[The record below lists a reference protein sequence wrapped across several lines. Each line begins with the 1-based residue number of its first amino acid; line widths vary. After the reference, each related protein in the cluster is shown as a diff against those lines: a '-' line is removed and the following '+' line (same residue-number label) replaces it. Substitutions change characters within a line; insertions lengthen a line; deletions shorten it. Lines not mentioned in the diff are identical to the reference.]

1 MNIQTLSFELKQIL
15 PNKQELNFAAYFGKN
30 IFSMRMKSLPKKQT
44 KKNVFYKEP
53 HQSMPKIALEKHLAD
68 LIDVLKKLS

>member
-1 MNIQTLSFELKQIL
+1 
-15 PNKQELNFAAYFGKN
+15 
-30 IFSMRMKSLPKKQT
+30 MRMKSLPKKQT

>member
-1 MNIQTLSFELKQIL
+1 
-15 PNKQELNFAAYFGKN
+15 
-30 IFSMRMKSLPKKQT
+30 MRMKSLPKKQT

-68 LIDVLKKLS
+68 LIDVLKKVVLVKPFE